1 MFHSVLSVTLP
12 LMNDDLDR
20 VEHRV
25 ANAVRDQLAPALHRR
40 SAPLTITAWEV
51 PDEPVPFAEAM
62 QQSFTPFRI
71 GQKWSRPWGTT
82 WFHLT
87 GEVPADWNDDA
98 RGTTLQVLVDL
109 GFSGL
114 VPAFQSEGM
123 FYRPDG
129 TIVKG
134 LEPFNNTVDVD
145 PHDRTIDLYVEA
157 ASNPNMLAHFFVSPR
172 VTSDGGA
179 GLPGSF
185 MPAPRPPV
193 AHFGD
198 KVTAGAEPIYTLQN
212 AALAQREGEVGELL
226 SDISVLAGLARQLD
240 PGLPRRAEIVRALDR
255 MCDAID
261 PDDVA
266 GSAAAARG
274 ELAAV
279 LASHANASAHSIV
292 AIGHAHLDSAWLW
305 TTRETVRKAARTF
318 SNVLDLM
325 DEDPEFVFAAS
336 SAQQFAWVKEH
347 YPELFERI
355 RARVVEGRFVPVGGM
370 WVESDLNMPGGE
382 ALVRQFLHGQRFF
395 LEEFGVLAREAWLPD
410 TFGFTA
416 AFPQIARSAG
426 ADSFLTQKMSWN
438 DTNTLPH
445 HTFLWEGIDGTR
457 IFTHFPPNDTYG
469 SDLSGADLAKAQ
481 RQFAEKGTSNVSATL
496 FGWSDGGGGPTRE
509 MLGAAHRTEDLE
521 GSPRVT
527 LGTPGEFFERAK
539 AGLGEPA
546 VWTGELYL
554 ETHRGTYTSQAETKR
569 GNRRSEHLLREAEL
583 WSATAAA
590 RRLLDYPYDEL
601 EAIWRTVLLQQF
613 HDILPGSAIA
623 WVHQEAEAH
632 YRRIEGELES
642 LIASAQR
649 ALAGRGDATLVFNAS
664 PVALEGV
671 APLAATADLP
681 PADRNPSPVQT
692 DSGYELADGPLR
704 ARFDARGLLV
714 SLQDAA
720 SGRELIPSGEVGALL
735 QVFRDRPN
743 LFEAWDIDPSFANTV
758 TELRSPDSVSIEED
772 ALVVRH
778 SFGRSSLIQR
788 YRLDPAVR
796 GLQVETEVDWH
807 EQEKLLK
814 LAFPLD
820 LRADSAASEI
830 QFGHVERPT
839 FANTS
844 WDTARFETVAHRWV
858 HVGEPGFGAVV
869 ANASTYGHDVT
880 RTVRPDGGTTTLV
893 RQSLLRAPTF
903 PDPTADQGVH
913 RFHSVLAFAETTL
926 DAARSGYALNLP
938 PRVVEHA
945 AVPAV
950 EPIVAVSAP
959 SVLVEAVKL
968 AEDRSGDLVVRLFES
983 QGARTHVGL
992 TFGVDFADA
1001 WRTDVLE
1008 RESGEGRWTGEESVE
1023 LTLRPFEIVT
1033 LRLRPL
1039 R

>member
-1 MFHSVLSVTLP
+1 MT
-12 LMNDDLDR
+12 DDLDR

-25 ANAVRDQLAPALHRR
+25 ANTVRDQLAPALHRR
-40 SAPLTITAWEV
+40 SAPLTISAWEV
-51 PDEPVPFAEAM
+51 PDEPVPFAQAV
-62 QQSFTPFRI
+62 QQGFEPFQVR
-71 GQKWSRPWGTT
+71 QKWSKPWGTT

-87 GEVPADWNDDA
+87 GEVPAEWRA
-98 RGTTLQVLVDL
+98 GSEGTTLQVIVDL

-129 TIVKG
+129 SIIKG
-134 LEPFNNTVDVD
+134 LEPFNNAIDID
-145 PHDRTIDLYVEA
+145 PHERVIDLYIEA

-172 VTSDGGA
+172 ITSDGGA
-179 GLPGSF
+179 GLPGPF

-193 AHFGD
+193 SHFGD
-198 KVTAGAEPIYTLQN
+198 KATAGSEPIYTLQN
-212 AALAQREGEVGELL
+212 VALVQRDEQVTELL
-226 SDISVLAGLARQLD
+226 LDVSVLAGLARQLD
-240 PGLPRRAEIVRALDR
+240 PGLPRRAEIIRALDR
-255 MCDAID
+255 MCDVID
-261 PDDVA
+261 PDDVV

-274 ELAAV
+274 ALAGA
-279 LASHANASAHSIV
+279 LSAPAHASAHSIV

-305 TTRETVRKAARTF
+305 PTRETVRKAARTF

-347 YPELFERI
+347 YPELFEKI
-355 RARVVEGRFVPVGGM
+355 RARVAEGRFVPVGGM

-382 ALVRQFLHGQRFF
+382 SLVRQFLYGQRFF
-395 LEEFGVLAREAWLPD
+395 LEEFGRISREAWLPD

-445 HTFLWEGIDGTR
+445 HTFLWEGIDGSR

-481 RQFAEKGTSNVSATL
+481 RQFAEKGASDVSATL

-509 MLGAAHRTEDLE
+509 MLGAAHRAHDLE

-527 LGTPGEFFERAK
+527 LGSPTQFFERAK
-539 AGLGEPA
+539 AGLTHPA

-583 WSATAAA
+583 WSAAAA
-590 RRLLDYPYDEL
+590 LRHLVDYPYDKL
-601 EAIWRTVLLQQF
+601 EAIWRTVLLHQF

-623 WVHQEAEAH
+623 WVHQEAEAE
-632 YRRIEGELES
+632 YRRIERELES
-642 LIASAQR
+642 LITLAQR
-649 ALAGRGDATLVFNAS
+649 ALAGVGESTVLFNAS
-664 PVALEGV
+664 PVPLEGV
-671 APLAATADLP
+671 DPLSAVPVVSPGTG
-681 PADRNPSPVQT
+681 RPSPVRT
-692 DSGYELADGPLR
+692 GNGFELTNNRVR
-704 ARFDARGLLV
+704 ARFDADGLLV
-714 SLQDAA
+714 SLRDLA
-720 SGRELIPSGEVGALL
+720 STRDLIPAGDAGAVL
-735 QVFRDRPN
+735 QVFTDRPN
-743 LFEAWDIDPSFANTV
+743 LFEAWDIDRAYANTV
-758 TELRSPDSVSIEED
+758 TELRTPDSVEIVGD

-778 SFGRSSLIQR
+778 SFGRSAVIQR
-788 YRLDPAVR
+788 YRLGSGAAD
-796 GLQVETEVDWH
+796 LQVETEVDWH
-807 EQEKLLK
+807 EHEKLLK

-820 LRADSAASEI
+820 IRADSFKSEI
-830 QFGHVERPT
+830 QFGHVDRPT

-858 HVGEPGFGAVV
+858 HVAEPGFGAVV

-893 RQSLLRAPTF
+893 RQSLLRAPLF
-903 PDPTADQGVH
+903 PDPAADQGVH
-913 RFHSVLAFAETTL
+913 VFSSSLGFATTPL
-926 DAARSGYALNLP
+926 DAARCGYALNLP
-938 PRVVEHA
+938 PRAVHHA
-945 AVPAV
+945 ADAAIDPV
-950 EPIVAVSAP
+950 VAVSTP
-959 SVLVEAVKL
+959 SVLVESVKL

-983 QGARTHVGL
+983 QGTRTDALL
-992 TFGVDFADA
+992 TFGVPFRDA

-1008 RESGEGRWTGEESVE
+1008 RETGEDYWTADESVQV
-1023 LTLRPFEIVT
+1023 TLRPFEIVT
-1033 LRLRPL
+1033 VRVRP
-1039 R
+1039 RS

>member
-1 MFHSVLSVTLP
+1 MT
-12 LMNDDLDR
+12 DDLDR

-25 ANAVRDQLAPALHRR
+25 ANTVRDQLAPALRRR
-40 SAPLTITAWEV
+40 STPLTIGAWEV
-51 PDEPVPFAEAM
+51 PDEPVPFAEAVK
-62 QQSFTPFRI
+62 QTFSPFHV

-87 GEVPADWNDDA
+87 GEIPTEWSADSD
-98 RGTTLQVLVDL
+98 GTTLQVIVDL

-129 TIVKG
+129 SIVKG
-134 LEPFNNTVDVD
+134 LEPFNNAVDVD
-145 PHDRTIDLYVEA
+145 AHERTIDLYVEA

-172 VTSDGGA
+172 ITSDGGA
-179 GLPGSF
+179 GLPGPF

-193 AHFGD
+193 SHLGD
-198 KVTAGAEPIYTLQN
+198 KATAGSEPIYTLQN
-212 AALAQREGEVGELL
+212 VALVQRDHDVSELL
-226 SDISVLAGLARQLD
+226 SDISVLAGLVRQLD
-240 PGLPRRAEIVRALDR
+240 SALPRRAGIIRALDR
-255 MCDAID
+255 MCDSID
-261 PDDVA
+261 PEDVA
-266 GSAAAARG
+266 GSARAARS
-274 ELAAV
+274 ELAGA
-279 LASHANASAHSIV
+279 LSAPASTSAHSIV

-305 TTRETVRKAARTF
+305 PARETVRKAARTF

-355 RARVVEGRFVPVGGM
+355 RARVAEGRFVPVGGM

-382 ALVRQFLHGQRFF
+382 SLVRQFLQGQRFF
-395 LEEFGVLAREAWLPD
+395 QEEFGRIAREAWLPD

-416 AFPQIARSAG
+416 AFPQIALSSG

-445 HTFLWEGIDGTR
+445 HTFLWEGIDGSR

-481 RQFAEKGTSNVSATL
+481 RQFAEKGTSEVSATL

-509 MLGAAHRTEDLE
+509 MLGAAHRAHDLE
-521 GSPRVT
+521 GSPRVA
-527 LGTPGEFFERAK
+527 LGSPAEFFDRAK
-539 AGLGEPA
+539 AALPKPA

-554 ETHRGTYTSQAETKR
+554 ETHRGTYTSQAKTKR

-583 WSATAAA
+583 WSAAAA
-590 RRLLDYPYDEL
+590 VRRLVEYPYDEL
-601 EAIWRTVLLQQF
+601 DAIWRTVLLHQF

-623 WVHQEAEAH
+623 WVHQEAEAE
-632 YRRIEGELES
+632 YQRIERELEA
-642 LIASAQR
+642 LITRAQR
-649 ALAGRGDATLVFNAS
+649 ALAGVGETTVHFNAA
-664 PVALEGV
+664 PVPLEGV
-671 APLAATADLP
+671 APLSAVAAAS
-681 PADRNPSPVQT
+681 AGNEHPSPVRT
-692 DSGYELADGPLR
+692 DGGFELANGGVR
-704 ARFDARGLLV
+704 ARFDAGGLLV
-714 SLQDAA
+714 SLQDLV
-720 SGRELIPSGEVGALL
+720 SGRDLIPAGDDGAVL

-743 LFEAWDIDPSFANTV
+743 LFEAWDIDRSYAHTV
-758 TELRSPDSVSIEED
+758 TELRSPESVTIED
-772 ALVVRH
+772 GALAVRH
-778 SFGRSSLIQR
+778 SFGRSFITQR
-788 YRLDPAVR
+788 YRLGATATD
-796 GLQVETEVDWH
+796 LQVETEVDWH

-820 LRADSAASEI
+820 LRADSYASEI
-830 QFGHVERPT
+830 QFGHIDRPT

-844 WDTARFETVAHRWV
+844 WDTARYETVAHRWV
-858 HVGEPGFGAVV
+858 HVAEPGFGAVV

-903 PDPTADQGVH
+903 PDPAADQGVH
-913 RFHSVLAFAETTL
+913 VFRSTLGFAATPL

-938 PRVVEHA
+938 VRSVHRA
-945 AVPAV
+945 GRTAVD
-950 EPIVAVSAP
+950 PIVAVSAA

-983 QGARTHVGL
+983 QGARTDAAL
-992 TFGVDFADA
+992 TFGVPFIDA
-1001 WRTDVLE
+1001 WRTDLLE
-1008 RESGEGRWTGEESVE
+1008 RETGEGYWSGEEPVG

-1033 LRLRPL
+1033 LRVRP
-1039 R
+1039 RA